1 MTDSGNRFILVIS
14 DDLTKW
20 PEAFALKDHKAETT
34 AIKLVDDVIC
44 RHGVPSRVVHTN
56 YGRDFESNHIKQV
69 CELLEIEKNED
80 NGIPPRVGWIVER
93 LNKTLIGMVH
103 SCVDENQKN
112 WDALLSKILL
122 GYRSNVQATTGYSPF
137 SLVYG
142 REAMLPVDVVFGGSK
157 ERFETKH
164 EFVSRQKDYMELAFE
179 KVREHTKTKQQR
191 QKYYYDRKVHPGNQ
205 KLIYTVGD
213 WVRVHVPHT
222 KKGQVKKLQRSYRGP
237 FRVVKVI
244 SEAVYRV
251 QKVDGRK
258 RMVVHYNRLKDANQE
273 RKAMTDTPTDG
284 VPNLVTDKVTDA
296 EPEEV
301 SATDNQSANLENI
314 TEQTK
319 GLVIPSRMA
328 QTNNPEATPVVAVE
342 DLVGDALPNLDA
354 EQETIFNNDLVGV
367 RE

>member
-1 MTDSGNRFILVIS
+1 M
-14 DDLTKW
+14 
-20 PEAFALKDHKAETT
+20 
-34 AIKLVDDVIC
+34 
-44 RHGVPSRVVHTN
+44 
-56 YGRDFESNHIKQV
+56 
-69 CELLEIEKNED
+69 
-80 NGIPPRVGWIVER
+80 
-93 LNKTLIGMVH
+93 
-103 SCVDENQKN
+103 
-112 WDALLSKILL
+112 
-122 GYRSNVQATTGYSPF
+122 
-137 SLVYG
+137 
-142 REAMLPVDVVFGGSK
+142 
-157 ERFETKH
+157 
-164 EFVSRQKDYMELAFE
+164 
-179 KVREHTKTKQQR
+179 
-191 QKYYYDRKVHPGNQ
+191 
-205 KLIYTVGD
+205 
-213 WVRVHVPHT
+213 RVHVLHT

-258 RMVVHYNRLKDANQE
+258 RMVVYYNRLKDANQE

-354 EQETIFNNDLVGV
+354 EQETILNNDLVGV